1 MKKIIRTLA
10 ALTLAL
16 VLAASLSAAA
26 WADGEDADGSETGST
41 ATTTEFTK
49 TANVTIN
56 GLMAGETVNAYQVV
70 WYAKD
75 FHGYEYKPN
84 FKTYLEEKKNND
96 GQTVDQYFAGLQ
108 TSSAVR
114 ELIDG
119 YIEAYK
125 TSLTATATATVSFG
139 AASVTF
145 DNLAPGYYIF
155 TVTTNAENSRI
166 YLPMSVFARVDGEN
180 LVVTGG
186 DSVNGI
192 DGAIVLMAKAKNGPT
207 IEKQVY
213 CKSHNK
219 WETQTDA
226 SVGDTCSFYVRV
238 EIPDYSD
245 VTTVNLSLKDTM
257 TNLSYNS
264 NTAKVYSDVPAADG
278 GENDLVANAI
288 TGTPVYKN
296 GVLTLKLNYDALKEK
311 STVYLFYQ
319 ATVTANAAEN
329 GESTN
334 TAVLK
339 YSIGSGDN
347 MKTAE
352 KTTHVYNYA
361 FNLKKV
367 DAKDATTPVVGAK
380 FTIYTDK
387 ECTKAISFV
396 QNGNYYVK
404 ATDTDAVNE
413 IPADFIVRGLGS
425 GTYYVKETTTPR
437 GYFAPEKAFVLTLS
451 PFIDTVDQIPKH
463 QELSQAHSSFS
474 GQTDNDNELSPAV
487 GNEVVAKDRIM
498 NVTLRNATTPVLP
511 STGGAGT
518 VMFTVGGVAV
528 MVLAAVLFLRRKRE
542 E

>member
-10 ALTLAL
+10 ALTL
-16 VLAASLSAAA
+16 VVMLAASLSAAA
-26 WADGEDADGSETGST
+26 WADGDNADGSETGST

-56 GLMAGETVNAYQVV
+56 GLMAGEIVNAYQVV

-84 FKTYLEEKKNND
+84 FKTYLEGKAGIGND
-96 GQTVDQYFAGLQ
+96 IGKYFAGLQ
-108 TSSAVR
+108 ASSAVR

-125 TSLTATATATVSFG
+125 TSLTATATATVNPD
-139 AASVTF
+139 AASVMF
-145 DNLAPGYYIF
+145 NNLAPGYYIF

-238 EIPDYSD
+238 EIPEYSD
-245 VTTVNLSLKDTM
+245 VTTVNLSLEDTM
-257 TNLSYNS
+257 TNLIYNS
-264 NTAKVYSDVPAADG
+264 DTAKVYSSEPTADG
-278 GENDLVANAI
+278 RGDNLVANAI
-288 TGTPVYKN
+288 TGTPEYNN
-296 GVLTLKLNYDALKEK
+296 GVLTLNLNYDVLKGK
-311 STVYLFYQ
+311 NTVYLFYQ
-319 ATVTANAAEN
+319 ATVTSSAAAT
-329 GESTN
+329 GESSN
-334 TAVLK
+334 KAVLN
-339 YSIGSGDN
+339 YSIGSGDDL
-347 MKTAE
+347 KTAV
-352 KTTHVYNYA
+352 KTTNVYNYA
-361 FNLKKV
+361 FNLEKV

-387 ECTKAISFV
+387 ECTEAISFV

-404 ATDTDAVNE
+404 ATGTNAVNE
-413 IPADFIVRGLGS
+413 IPADFTVNGLGS

-437 GYFAPEKAFVLTLS
+437 GYFAPEEAFVLTLS
-451 PFIDTVDQIPKH
+451 PVIDTVDLIPEH

-474 GQTDNDNELSPAV
+474 GQTDNDKELSPAV

-511 STGGAGT
+511 TTGGAGT

>member
-10 ALTLAL
+10 ALTL
-16 VLAASLSAAA
+16 VVMLAASLSAAA
-26 WADGEDADGSETGST
+26 WADGNVGGAEGGGTTPTVGT
-41 ATTTEFTK
+41 AT
-49 TANVTIN
+49 VTIN
-56 GLMAGETVNAYQVV
+56 GLMAGETVNAYWVV
-70 WYAKD
+70 WYKDD
-75 FHGYEYKPN
+75 FHGYDYESN
-84 FKTYLEEKKNND
+84 FKTYLERKAGAGND
-96 GQTVDQYFAGLQ
+96 IGKYFAGLQ

-119 YIEAYK
+119 YIAAYK
-125 TSLTATATATVSFG
+125 KSLTATATATVSSD
-139 AASVTF
+139 AASVRF

-186 DSVNGI
+186 ENIIGT
-192 DGAIVLMAKAKNGPT
+192 DGAIVLTAKSKNGPI
-207 IEKQVY
+207 IEKLVY
-213 CKSHNK
+213 CKFHSK

-245 VTTVNLSLKDTM
+245 VTTVNLSLEDTM
-257 TNLSYNS
+257 TNLNYI

-278 GENDLVANAI
+278 GENNLVANAI
-288 TGTPVYKN
+288 TGTPVYNN
-296 GVLTLKLNYDALKEK
+296 GVLTLNLNYDALKEK

-334 TAVLK
+334 TAVLN

-413 IPADFIVRGLGS
+413 IPADFTVRGLGS

-511 STGGAGT
+511 TTGGAGT

>member
-10 ALTLAL
+10 ALTL
-16 VLAASLSAAA
+16 VVMLAASLSAAA
-26 WADGEDADGSETGST
+26 WADGEDANADGTE
-41 ATTTEFTK
+41 TTTEFNK
-49 TANVTIN
+49 TATVTIN
-56 GLMAGETVNAYQVV
+56 GLVAGEIVNAYKVV
-70 WYAKD
+70 GYAHD
-75 FHGYEYKPN
+75 FHSYDYESN
-84 FKTYLEEKKNND
+84 FKTYLEGKAGTGND
-96 GQTVDQYFAGLQ
+96 IGKYFAGLQ

-119 YIEAYK
+119 YIAANK
-125 TSLTATATATVSFG
+125 TSLTATATATVAAG
-139 AASVTF
+139 AVSVAF
-145 DNLAPGYYIF
+145 DDLAPGYYIF
-155 TVTTNAENSRI
+155 TVATNAENSRI

-186 DSVNGI
+186 DGVNGT
-192 DGAIVLMAKAKNGPT
+192 DGTIGLTAKSKNGPI
-207 IEKQVY
+207 IEKLVY

-226 SVGDTCSFYVRV
+226 SVGDTCSFYVKV
-238 EIPDYSD
+238 EIPDYTD
-245 VTTVNLSLKDTM
+245 VTTVNLSLEDSM
-257 TNLSYNS
+257 ANLSYIN
-264 NTAKVYSDVPAADG
+264 NTAKVYSSEPTADG
-278 GENDLVANAI
+278 GLDNLITEAI
-288 TGTPVYKN
+288 TGTPTYTD
-296 GVLTLKLNYDALKEK
+296 GVLTLKLNYDTLKGK
-311 STVYLFYQ
+311 SPVYLFYQ
-319 ATVTANAAEN
+319 ATVTANAAAT
-329 GESTN
+329 GESSN
-334 TAVLK
+334 KAVLN

-347 MKTAE
+347 LKTAE

-361 FNLKKV
+361 FNLEKV

-380 FTIYTDK
+380 FTIYIDN
-387 ECTKAISFV
+387 ECTEAISFV
-396 QNGNYYVK
+396 KNGDYYVK
-404 ATDTDAVNE
+404 ATDTNAVNE
-413 IPADFIVRGLGS
+413 IPANFTVRGLGS

-451 PFIDTVDQIPKH
+451 PFIDTVDQITKH

-474 GQTDNDNELSPAV
+474 GQTDNDKELSPAD

-511 STGGAGT
+511 TTGGAGT

>member
-10 ALTLAL
+10 ALTL
-16 VLAASLSAAA
+16 VVMLAASLSAAA
-26 WADGEDADGSETGST
+26 WADDGDTGS
-41 ATTTEFTK
+41 AETTTEFNK

-56 GLMAGETVNAYQVV
+56 GLMAGENVKAYKVV
-70 WYAKD
+70 WYKDD
-75 FHGYEYKPN
+75 FHSYDYEHN
-84 FKTYLEEKKNND
+84 FKTYLEGKAGTGND
-96 GQTVDQYFAGLQ
+96 IGKYFAGLQ

-119 YIEAYK
+119 YIAACK
-125 TSLTATATATVSFG
+125 ASLTVTEAAKVSSD
-139 AASVTF
+139 AASVMF
-145 DNLAPGYYIF
+145 NNLAPGYYIF
-155 TVTTNAENSRI
+155 TVATNAENSRI

-186 DSVNGI
+186 ENIIGT
-192 DGAIVLMAKAKNGPT
+192 DGDIVLTAKSKNGPI
-207 IEKQVY
+207 IEKLVY
-213 CKSHNK
+213 CKSHSK

-257 TNLSYNS
+257 TNLSYIS
-264 NTAKVYSDVPAADG
+264 DTAKVYSDVPTADG
-278 GENDLVANAI
+278 GENNLVANAI
-288 TGTPVYKN
+288 TGTPEYNN
-296 GVLTLKLNYDALKEK
+296 GVLTLNLNYDVLKGK
-311 STVYLFYQ
+311 NTVYLFYQ
-319 ATVTANAAEN
+319 ATVTSSAAAT
-329 GESTN
+329 GESSN
-334 TAVLK
+334 KAVLN
-339 YSIGSGDN
+339 YSIGSGDDL
-347 MKTAE
+347 KTAV
-352 KTTHVYNYA
+352 KTTNVYNYA

-413 IPADFIVRGLGS
+413 IPADFTVKGLGS

-474 GQTDNDNELSPAV
+474 GQTDNDNELSPAD
-487 GNEVVAKDRIM
+487 GNMVVAKDRIM

-511 STGGAGT
+511 TTGGAGT